1 MNIFSSAP
9 FIRVL
14 PAFIAGVV
22 LSFQNIGSKSFFI
35 SLLVAVLIIFQ
46 IWIRTQYK
54 NQYKFRFINPVLL
67 LTGFFCVGWILNS
80 LKSDSCSVKNDFKA
94 ESKYV
99 IGKIIS
105 IPVLAGKMQR
115 AEIMITAYCDS
126 LEWFPANFKA
136 YFYYYDS
143 ISPEVNVG
151 DLILMPNKIKEI
163 EEPLNPGQFN
173 FKKYAAIKRISYQ
186 CRLTKSDWKILSK
199 NHSFSLLNSS
209 KSLRDQL
216 LSSFHKAGIYGQEYA
231 VLSALVLGYDD
242 EINKEIMAAFSASG
256 TLHILSVSGMHV
268 GIVFAA
274 LAFLFRKMENKKVWW
289 LVRLISMVLIIWFY
303 AILTGMS
310 PSVIRSA
317 MMFTFILI
325 GKSINRNSN
334 IYNTLA
340 ASILVICVAF
350 DPLILFEPGFQ
361 LSYFAVAGIAFIYPS
376 INHWFYIRN
385 KFLSSIWSLIA
396 VSIAAQL
403 ATFPISLYYFH
414 QFPNYFIPA
423 NLLIIPVS
431 TIAIFGGLALFFIAP
446 FEWLLVKLGFCLNK
460 IIQFLNFLAIEIKDL
475 PFAVT
480 EDLYLSFAEM
490 VLLDLII
497 LFMIFYFY
505 EKSIQKLR
513 ISLLFFMLFLISKTI
528 TSIENSKRQE
538 IIEYKSFKEPVYEI
552 INGQS
557 TALYFY
563 PGDSLRA
570 RKFSDEMHAYYK
582 LNRKNRIEFDLSDS
596 SNLVFDKYLVSGK
609 TSMLVN
615 SNYKKKTKYPKAVK
629 FP

>member
-14 PAFIAGVV
+14 PAFISGVV

-35 SLLVAVLIIFQ
+35 LLLIAVLIIFQ

-67 LTGFFCVGWILNS
+67 LTAFFCVGWILNS

-115 AEIMITAYCDS
+115 TEIIISAYCDT

-151 DLILMPNKIKEI
+151 DLIILPNKIKEI

-186 CRLTKSDWKILSK
+186 CRIPNSNWKILAK
-199 NHSFSLLNSS
+199 NHSFSVLNSS
-209 KSLRDQL
+209 KSLRDEL
-216 LSSFHKAGIYGQEYA
+216 LASFHKAEIQGQEYA

-242 EINKEIMAAFSASG
+242 EINQEIMAAFSASG

-289 LVRLISMVLIIWFY
+289 LVRLILMIVIIWFY

-317 MMFTFILI
+317 MMFSFILI

-376 INHWFYIRN
+376 INRWFYIRN
-385 KFLSSIWSLIA
+385 KFLSSVWSLIA

-403 ATFPISLYYFH
+403 ATFPVSCYYFH

-431 TIAIFGGLALFFIAP
+431 TIAIFGGLALFFISP
-446 FEWLLVKLGFCLNK
+446 FDWLLLKLGFCLNQT
-460 IIQFLNFLAIEIKDL
+460 IQFLNYLAVMIKDL
-475 PFAVT
+475 PYAVT
-480 EDLYLSFAEM
+480 EDLYLSFSEM
-490 VLLDLII
+490 VILDLII

-505 EKSIQKLR
+505 EKSIRKLR
-513 ISLLFFMLFLISKTI
+513 ISILLMILFVISKTI
-528 TSIENSKRQE
+528 STLNNNQRFE
-538 IIEYKSFKEPVYEI
+538 IIEYRSFKEPVYEI
-552 INGQS
+552 IDGQNS
-557 TALYFY
+557 ALYFY
-563 PGDSLRA
+563 AADSVRA
-570 RKFSDEMHAYYK
+570 RKFSNDMHAYFK
-582 LNRKNRIEFDLSDS
+582 LNRKNRLEFDLSDPA
-596 SNLVFDKYLVSGK
+596 NLLLDKYLIAGK
-609 TSMLVN
+609 KSVRIKIKNQKNLN
-615 SNYKKKTKYPKAVK
+615 SR
-629 FP
+629 

>member
-1 MNIFSSAP
+1 M
-9 FIRVL
+9 
-14 PAFIAGVV
+14 
-22 LSFQNIGSKSFFI
+22 
-35 SLLVAVLIIFQ
+35 LVIVLIIFQ

-54 NQYKFRFINPVLL
+54 NQYKFRFVNPVLL
-67 LTGFFCVGWILNS
+67 LTGFLCVGWILNS
-80 LKSDSCSVKNDFKA
+80 LKSDSCSVKNGFNTD
-94 ESKYV
+94 SKYV

-115 AEIMITAYCDS
+115 AEMMISAYCDS
-126 LEWFPANFKA
+126 IDWKPANFKA

-151 DLILMPNKIKEI
+151 DLILLPNKIKDI

-186 CRLTKSDWKILSK
+186 CRMPKSDWKIISK
-199 NHSFSLLNSS
+199 DQSFSLLNSS
-209 KSLRDQL
+209 KELRDQL
-216 LSSFHKAGIYGQEYA
+216 LSSFHKAGIHGQEYA

-242 EINKEIMAAFSASG
+242 EINKDIMEAFSASG

-317 MMFTFILI
+317 MMFSFILI

-340 ASILVICVAF
+340 ASILVICVTF
-350 DPLILFEPGFQ
+350 DPLILFETGFQ

-385 KFLSSIWSLIA
+385 KILSNIWSLVA

-446 FEWLLVKLGFCLNK
+446 FEWLLVKFGYFLNK
-460 IIQFLNFLAIEIKDL
+460 IIQFLNFLAIKIKEL

-480 EDLYLSFAEM
+480 EDLYLNFLEM

-513 ISLLFFMLFLISKTI
+513 VSLLFLIIFLISKTV
-528 TSIENSKRQE
+528 TTFENNERQE

-563 PGDSLRA
+563 PNDSVRA
-570 RKFSDEMHAYYK
+570 RKFSNEMHAFYK
-582 LNRKNRIEFDLSDS
+582 LSGKNRIELNLNDS
-596 SNLVFDKYLVSGK
+596 ANLVFKKYLVSGK
-609 TSMLVN
+609 MAVIVKSG
-615 SNYKKKTKYPKAVK
+615 YEKKTKYPKVAK
-629 FP
+629 SP